1 MKNEKSYTE
10 IMKARTMHKMKNEVE
25 SMLDVYI
32 QMILDEALYKRKRDL
47 LEQKINEAIDT
58 RNKTLFMSLSKEYQ
72 ELAKF
77 AQ

>member
-1 MKNEKSYTE
+1 
-10 IMKARTMHKMKNEVE
+10 MKARTMHKMKNEVE